1 MRLFGTDG
9 IRGLANVGVMS
20 PEIALL
26 LGRAVGFSLHQRIGE
41 RRPQVV
47 LGRDTR
53 LSGCLIEH
61 ALTTGLCSTGV
72 DVFLAGIIPTP
83 AVAVITQRLCA
94 DAGLMVTA
102 SHNPFEE
109 NGVKVFDQDGFKIT
123 EDVEKI
129 IEEIM
134 HTSSPYSQFSQQW
147 SGSKK
152 LNKHRPTGKHI
163 GKTSYIDNA
172 IALYTQKVRES
183 LPESFSLV
191 GLKVVI
197 DCAHGA
203 SYLVAPSLLADLGAD
218 VIAIGVTPDGSN
230 INDSYGATNTEKL
243 IERVSQE
250 SADIGIAL
258 DGDADRVILVDE
270 TQSVLDGDQVLA
282 ILGRSMNTSG
292 KLKGNRV
299 VATVMSNL
307 GLDVALNKHGVAV
320 ERVQVGDRYVM
331 ERMVEKG
338 FNLGGEQSG
347 HTILKE
353 FSTTGDGLVTAL
365 AILNIMVT
373 EKKTLSTLGAEM
385 VRYPQVLKS
394 FKVSSK
400 PPLESL
406 LKTNALVASIEE
418 KLGDK
423 GRVLIRYSGTEQK
436 ARIMVEGED
445 EQAISKFVE
454 DLHAVMLGEITLT
467 SKGFII

>member
-20 PEIALL
+20 PEAALL
-26 LGRAVGFSLHQRIGE
+26 LGRAIGLSLYQHIE
-41 RRPQVV
+41 YRRPQVV

-61 ALTTGLCSTGV
+61 ALVAGLCSAGV
-72 DVFLAGIIPTP
+72 DVLFAGIVPTP
-83 AVAVITQRLCA
+83 AVATITQSLYA
-94 DAGLMVTA
+94 DTGLMVTA

-109 NGVKVFDQDGFKIT
+109 NGVKVFGQNGLKLT
-123 EDVEKI
+123 EDAERKI
-129 IEEIM
+129 EGII
-134 HTSSPYSQFSQQW
+134 HNLKL
-147 SGSKK
+147 GSEG
-152 LNKHRPTGKHI
+152 LRPTGRRI
-163 GKTSYIDNA
+163 GKTSRIDNA
-172 IALYTQKVRES
+172 IVLYIEKVRQS
-183 LPESFSLV
+183 LPESFSLQ
-191 GLKVVI
+191 GLKVVV

-203 SYLVAPSLLADLGAD
+203 AYRIAPDLLKDLGAE

-230 INDSYGATNTEKL
+230 INDSCGATNTEKL
-243 IERVSQE
+243 IERVGRE
-250 SADIGIAL
+250 GADIGIAL

-282 ILGRSMNTSG
+282 ILGRTMNANG
-292 KLKGNRV
+292 QLKGNRV

-307 GLDVALNKHGVAV
+307 GLDTALRKHNVTV
-320 ERVQVGDRYVM
+320 ERVQVGDRHVM
-331 ERMVEKG
+331 AKMIEEG
-338 FNLGGEQSG
+338 LNLGGEQSG
-347 HTILKE
+347 HIILKD
-353 FSTTGDGLVTAL
+353 FSTTGDGLATAL

-373 EKKTLSTLGAEM
+373 EKKTLSVLGSEM

-406 LKTNALVASIEE
+406 LKTNAIIASIE
-418 KLGDK
+418 KRLGDR
-423 GRVLIRYSGTEQK
+423 GRVLVRYSGTEQK

-445 EQAISKFVE
+445 ERLISKFVE
-454 DLHAVMLGEITLT
+454 DIHSVMLGEITLI